1 MSTSSIF
8 AGNSRYASDFQAV
21 IDRTV
26 AIASL
31 PISQLNKEKTAL
43 EERATALTALNVKL
57 TAVETAVAGVESAL
71 GSGSYQAS
79 LDGDEVGTVTLG
91 TGAAEGSYS
100 LEVISLGAYSTSISN
115 DEGLPVVTDPA
126 AQSISTSAAFT
137 MKVNGVAWSLH
148 PAGNTLSSL
157 AASINGSGAA
167 VRATV
172 VNVGSSSA
180 PDYRLSLEST
190 KLGAV
195 SLELSDGSQQLLT
208 TQVTG
213 SKASYRVNGVA
224 QAAESESRTIALAP
238 GLTVKLTAESP
249 AGKATSITVTR
260 QSSVVASALSTL
272 AATYNSAM
280 DELDKHRGQADGALS
295 GYQMVYSLGQNLR
308 DMMNY
313 YTGGSEGIS
322 SLSELGFSFEK
333 NGRLTFSSM
342 EFMAADME
350 GAGQVTAFLGS
361 SSEGGFLKA
370 AATALDSAS
379 NPVWGRM
386 TTEMASVT
394 EEINRTEDRIA
405 DSQERVDQLQVNLQE
420 RMAASDALIAGLE
433 QSYSYISA
441 LLESMKAASESY
453 G

>member
-8 AGNSRYASDFQAV
+8 AGNSRYASDFQTI

-43 EERATALTALNVKL
+43 EQRATALTALDVKL

-71 GSGSYQAS
+71 GNGSYEAS
-79 LDGDEVGTVTLG
+79 LNGAEVATVTLG
-91 TGAAEGSYS
+91 AGAAEGSYS

-115 DEGLPVVTDPA
+115 DDGLPVVTDPA
-126 AQSISTSAAFT
+126 AQSISTSTAFT
-137 MKVNGVAWSLH
+137 MRVNGVAWSLQ

-157 AASINGSGAA
+157 AASINASGAA

-172 VNVGSSSA
+172 VNVGSSST
-180 PDYRLSLEST
+180 PDYRLSVESA

-213 SKASYRVNGVA
+213 SKAQYRVNGVA
-224 QAAESESRTIALAP
+224 EAAESDSRTISLAP
-238 GLTVKLTAESP
+238 GLTAKLTAESP
-249 AGKATSITVTR
+249 EGEATSITVTR

-272 AATYNSAM
+272 AAAYNSAM
-280 DELDKHRGQADGALS
+280 DELDKHRGEANGALS
-295 GYQMVYSLGQNLR
+295 GLQMVYSVGQNLR
-308 DMMNY
+308 DMVNY
-313 YTGGSEGIS
+313 YAGSEGVT

-333 NGRLTFSSM
+333 TGRLSFNTM
-342 EFMAADME
+342 EFMAADLE
-350 GAGQVTAFLGS
+350 SSGQVTAFLGS
-361 SSEGGFLKA
+361 SSGGGFLKA
-370 AATALDSAS
+370 AVAALDSAS
-379 NPVWGRM
+379 NPISGRV
-386 TTEMASVT
+386 TTEIASVT
-394 EEINRTEDRIA
+394 EEISRTEDRIA

-420 RMAASDALIAGLE
+420 RMAAADALIASLE

-441 LLESMKAASESY
+441 LLESMKSASESY
-453 G
+453 